1 MSAAERRAK
10 ERNIK
15 ITLDDLVPMSVVPD
29 INLPDIEAE
38 SAYRPEGNQHY
49 MLLLCKPKNKYSGA
63 CPLCGCVG
71 TEFKGYGYLKQP
83 RLVHDVPVGTDSVD
97 LYVKTPRYV
106 CRDCG
111 GIFTRSFESI
121 SDGKQCTLRLIE
133 KIKRDCF
140 SRPFSDIAAETG
152 YTIPTISSIF
162 DEYIEELDASRPPIV
177 APEVLGIDEKHIV
190 HQMRA
195 VFIDDKT
202 GSLLE
207 MLPSNK
213 ADDIIS
219 MIESMV
225 DYDKNIRIVTM
236 DMANGYKSAVQMCLP
251 YAKIVVD
258 KFHVFQDLTRRITK
272 AKTGIMEEINLQIK
286 GEPDKEVADHL
297 REVRDL
303 IVRNAY
309 LFKFGRK
316 KLTEK
321 PERIKVMAD
330 ACQTFPELNH
340 LRLIKEGF
348 ERIYEEAETREQAE
362 SLYAEWEKLI
372 PPSGK
377 KQISEWE
384 AKYHVQASF
393 FKELTGFYRT
403 TKNWHEEIFA
413 YFDEDC
419 AFTNAAAE
427 GTNSLIQRIN
437 AQGSGYGFNHLRAKA
452 VYWHRSG
459 ARIAYRLDTTKK
471 PIYGSAVPS
480 KTDTHTK
487 QLATGFSDIDSLFK
501 PKITGY
507 QEYSCIK
514 AEEIISKR
522 SPISVFQYIDDSALY
537 YDFSEDE

>member
-1 MSAAERRAK
+1 
-10 ERNIK
+10 
-15 ITLDDLVPMSVVPD
+15 
-29 INLPDIEAE
+29 
-38 SAYRPEGNQHY
+38 
-49 MLLLCKPKNKYSGA
+49 
-63 CPLCGCVG
+63 
-71 TEFKGYGYLKQP
+71 
-83 RLVHDVPVGTDSVD
+83 
-97 LYVKTPRYV
+97 
-106 CRDCG
+106 
-111 GIFTRSFESI
+111 
-121 SDGKQCTLRLIE
+121 
-133 KIKRDCF
+133 
-140 SRPFSDIAAETG
+140 
-152 YTIPTISSIF
+152 
-162 DEYIEELDASRPPIV
+162 
-177 APEVLGIDEKHIV
+177 
-190 HQMRA
+190 
-195 VFIDDKT
+195 
-202 GSLLE
+202 

>member
-1 MSAAERRAK
+1 
-10 ERNIK
+10 
-15 ITLDDLVPMSVVPD
+15 
-29 INLPDIEAE
+29 
-38 SAYRPEGNQHY
+38 
-49 MLLLCKPKNKYSGA
+49 
-63 CPLCGCVG
+63 
-71 TEFKGYGYLKQP
+71 
-83 RLVHDVPVGTDSVD
+83 
-97 LYVKTPRYV
+97 
-106 CRDCG
+106 
-111 GIFTRSFESI
+111 
-121 SDGKQCTLRLIE
+121 
-133 KIKRDCF
+133 
-140 SRPFSDIAAETG
+140 
-152 YTIPTISSIF
+152 
-162 DEYIEELDASRPPIV
+162 
-177 APEVLGIDEKHIV
+177 
-190 HQMRA
+190 
-195 VFIDDKT
+195 
-202 GSLLE
+202 
-207 MLPSNK
+207 
-213 ADDIIS
+213 
-219 MIESMV
+219 
-225 DYDKNIRIVTM
+225 M

-251 YAKIVVD
+251 YAKIIVD
-258 KFHVFQDLTRRITK
+258 KFHVYQDLTRRITK

-286 GEPDKEVADHL
+286 GEPDKDVADHL

>member
-1 MSAAERRAK
+1 MSDAGHRAK
-10 ERNIK
+10 ERNVK
-15 ITLDDLVPMSVVPD
+15 ITLDDLIQMDIAPD
-29 INLPDIEAE
+29 VGLPDIETE
-38 SAYRPEGNQHY
+38 SAYRPRENQQY
-49 MLLLCKPKNKYSGA
+49 MLLMCKPKSKYAGA
-63 CPLCGCVG
+63 CPLCGCWG
-71 TEFKGYGYLKQP
+71 TGFISNGYLKQP
-83 RLVHDVPVGTDSVD
+83 RLVHDVPVGTTSVD
-97 LYVKTPRYV
+97 LYVKVPRYT

-111 GIFTRSFESI
+111 STFTHIFESI
-121 SDGKQCTLRLIE
+121 SEGRQSTLRLVE
-133 KIKRDCF
+133 KIKKDCF
-140 SRPFSDIAAETG
+140 IRPFSDIAAETG

-162 DEYIEELDASRPPIV
+162 DEYIEELDANRPPII

-202 GSLLE
+202 GLLLD
-207 MLPSNK
+207 MLPTNK
-213 ADDIIS
+213 PDAITS

-236 DMANGYKSAVQMCLP
+236 DMANGYKSAIQMCLP

-258 KFHVFQDLTRRITK
+258 KFHVFQDLSRRITK
-272 AKTGIMEEINLQIK
+272 AKTGIMEEISLQIK
-286 GEPDKEVADHL
+286 NEPDKQAADHI

-316 KLTEK
+316 KLLKK
-321 PERIKVMAD
+321 PERLKVMAD
-330 ACQTFPELNH
+330 ACRTFPELNH

-362 SLYAEWEKLI
+362 ALYAEWEKLI

-377 KQISEWE
+377 KQIAVWE
-384 AKYHVQASF
+384 EKYHVQASF

-403 TKNWHEEIFA
+403 TKSWHEEIFA

-419 AFTNAAAE
+419 SYTNSAAE

-437 AQGSGYGFNHLRAKA
+437 AQGSGYGFNHLRAKT

-459 ARIAYRLDTTKK
+459 ARTAYRLDTKKK
-471 PIYGSAVPS
+471 PICGA
-480 KTDTHTK
+480 TGTHK
-487 QLATGFSDIDSLFK
+487 LGTGFSYIGLMMPNIKDYK
-501 PKITGY
+501 
-507 QEYSCIK
+507 EYKCIV
-514 AEEIISKR
+514 ADEIITQR
-522 SPISVFQYIDDSALY
+522 APISVFKYIDDSALY
-537 YDFSEDE
+537 YDFPDEE